1 MLLHRSKGENAY
13 HKKERVCPLNKVIQT
28 ILKIHS
34 LSIFY
39 SRLVAVVRKR
49 NAVRT
54 TRYQPWVS
62 KRFCNIS
69 FPELKKNTRTV
80 RYVMCIE
87 SAQFR
92 GL

>member
-39 SRLVAVVRKR
+39 SRLVAVVRKEMR
-49 NAVRT
+49 LERRVTNRGFPKDFAT
-54 TRYQPWVS
+54 F
-62 KRFCNIS
+62 RFQS
-69 FPELKKNTRTV
+69 
-80 RYVMCIE
+80 
-87 SAQFR
+87 
-92 GL
+92 

>member
-39 SRLVAVVRKR
+39 SRLVAVVREEMRLERRVANRGFPKDF
-49 NAVRT
+49 VT
-54 TRYQPWVS
+54 F
-62 KRFCNIS
+62 RFQS
-69 FPELKKNTRTV
+69 
-80 RYVMCIE
+80 
-87 SAQFR
+87 
-92 GL
+92 